1 MIHQQVP
8 SPSRLTVRSKKNDTL
23 FTKITQDRLEE
34 CQIVEEVV
42 LAIPNLEPLNKTHNR
57 IEDDAVLSNTR
68 KEGKPY
74 SLSETGLCGKA
85 EKEISVLAHEVSNP
99 ELKSLRSLLHETDDG
114 QGTNKET
121 GKDGGKESMLKT
133 TKKSSVDVVPE
144 NAKEQERKGIAS
156 DSALVD
162 KASSQC
168 SPRNSGDSLG
178 RNGVKGKVREFV
190 KKLNQEASSKPITNS
205 EPSDPR
211 SQSSRRKNAGS
222 FRAEKGA
229 HVSATET
236 DEQMHMDNANR
247 KKMVPDASIMVDE
260 NPKQQQRRYSGLKTA
275 IHKSSGT
282 TYVQKDSLAS
292 VSIPD
297 DSVAALRDRQDSF
310 QGNFVIEE
318 LSQEQSKQ
326 PQIDEDHDEI
336 QVSDAKIQQWLSGKE
351 GNIRSLLSTLQYV
364 LWPESGWK
372 PVPLV
377 DIIEGNAVKRAYQK
391 ALLCLHPDKLQQKGA
406 AVHQKYIAEKVFDSL
421 QEAWTHFNSLGSF

>member
-1 MIHQQVP
+1 M
-8 SPSRLTVRSKKNDTL
+8 
-23 FTKITQDRLEE
+23 
-34 CQIVEEVV
+34 
-42 LAIPNLEPLNKTHNR
+42 
-57 IEDDAVLSNTR
+57 
-68 KEGKPY
+68 
-74 SLSETGLCGKA
+74 
-85 EKEISVLAHEVSNP
+85 
-99 ELKSLRSLLHETDDG
+99 
-114 QGTNKET
+114 
-121 GKDGGKESMLKT
+121 
-133 TKKSSVDVVPE
+133 
-144 NAKEQERKGIAS
+144 
-156 DSALVD
+156 D
-162 KASSQC
+162 KASFQC

-190 KKLNQEASSKPITNS
+190 KKLNQEASSKPITDS

-336 QVSDAKIQQWLSGKE
+336 QVSDAKIRQWLSGKE